1 MELHEILEGQEPLYE
16 ASVPVISLQEAKDRN
31 LFGPVYHGTSGD
43 INAILKTGF
52 SPKHSV
58 PTGGIRRIDG
68 RPVGTAHGY
77 PLAQYAWGI
86 TAPIHHLGFGQYFTT
101 VKAIAKM
108 YNGDTTKNLKA
119 FYLDI
124 PNMKEINFGAP
135 NTMMKWWVANGYDM
149 TAKATADGD
158 WRAWV
163 KATGNLT
170 RTLRKQYD
178 AVHYLGKGIRK
189 LLDGDQ
195 ICVYD
200 PKRIFVID
208 PKLASGMEIG
218 AKVYH
223 TGVVTWTRGKN
234 ELYIDDLR
242 PTDFST
248 AGKLGAKGGWKGIF
262 RAVDHDGNDVPRAG
276 TERNGQF
283 IGNYPIHMIPPPN
296 VPGII
301 TGVQDNAYHGTKL
314 YKVKWANGGE
324 MYNYRPE
331 ELRPASEKK

>member
-1 MELHEILEGQEPLYE
+1 MRYKDIITE
-16 ASVPVISLQEAKDRN
+16 AAVPFISLQEAKDREM
-31 LFGPVYHGTSGD
+31 FGPVYHGTTRD
-43 INAILKTGF
+43 INDIIAKGF
-52 SPKHSV
+52 SVKHSV
-58 PTGGIRRIDG
+58 IKNGIG
-68 RPVGTAHGY
+68 RFNRAISGADSSGPSNGY
-77 PLAQYAWGI
+77 PLEPYGSTGI
-86 TAPIHHLGFGQYFTT
+86 APPIHHLGFGWYGTT
-101 VKAIAKM
+101 VKTIAKQF
-108 YNGDTTKNLKA
+108 NGGTMKNLKT

-124 PNMKEINFGAP
+124 PNTLEINFGSP
-135 NTMMKWWVANGYDM
+135 NTMLRFWRENGYDM